1 MPAPPAN
8 RLTRAL
14 SDFAKMVEIL
24 DGSGIFFVSVTQAIA
39 KVPDRDARQE
49 PISEEGQDTLGE
61 ACLHRI
67 DLSDGTLTIT
77 IDLAPLLDRAGT
89 EQMLAPA
96 VLVSMVLRRNGR
108 NRPIVLETKA
118 GAARRDADLIA
129 RVADARRRMEDLV
142 QGRARTVAE
151 ITERERLRPG
161 AVSRFLPLAWLAPD
175 IATAMLEGR
184 QPVDLTAMRLR
195 ELPGLLLDWS
205 EQRSILGF

>member
-24 DGSGIFFVSVTQAIA
+24 DGSGIFFVSVTQALA
-39 KVPDRDARQE
+39 KMPNRDARQE